1 MGGSD
6 SAHGR
11 EVRRTLD
18 AQTQTFNHELWQL
31 RDAVAWVEARKL
43 KVQALQASLARLS
56 HAVSEG
62 GVVVGGGGGG
72 GGGGRSRSGSGGGGG
87 SAGELQAMLS
97 AMQAARQAL
106 VSDCAV
112 RACGAFLT
120 GPEGADAA
128 AAAAALT
135 AGSGH
140 ASPGG
145 RAGFGATHFGGSG
158 GHGGG
163 GGGGSTVNMGGSN
176 PNSGSGGRGGGG
188 VPPCVLPVAADDGEL
203 QERGRGGHK
212 AFHIQDMSPIH
223 FAAGS

>member
-128 AAAAALT
+128 AAAALT
-135 AGSGH
+135 AGAGSGH

-158 GHGGG
+158 GH
-163 GGGGSTVNMGGSN
+163 GGGSTVNMGGSN